1 MIRRIHQIFFD
12 FGDGKSLHDYP
23 FFVQSHN
30 AFRSMPGWRYKLWD
44 EAAVERLLRTR
55 RPELWE
61 TYCSLGHP
69 IMRVDMAKYLIA
81 DAVGGIVAD
90 LDVLPLCHLDA
101 IIGDHPYVFDRCS
114 RKHVVANDFFYVGS
128 GGLPG
133 FWDYFL
139 ENLAHVQS
147 VAVYKTWKMRR
158 VFQATGPDC
167 LTRYLRRTGLDQ
179 HVRALS
185 TRTFLDARGQRRG
198 VTAHRPLV
206 LVAHHL
212 SWRPHVTGCAR

>member
-12 FGDGKSLHDYP
+12 FGDGKRRQDYQL
-23 FFVQSHN
+23 FVQSHH
-30 AFRSMPGWRYKLWD
+30 AFTSFPGWRYKLWD
-44 EAAVERLLRTR
+44 DAAVERLIRAR
-55 RPELWE
+55 RPELWD
-61 TYCSLGHP
+61 TYGFLEHP
-69 IMRVDMAKYLIA
+69 IMRVDFAKYLIA

-101 IIGDHPYVFDRCS
+101 IVGDRPSYVFDRCS

-139 ENLAHVQS
+139 ENLAHVRS
-147 VAVYKTWKMRR
+147 IPVYRTRKMRR

-185 TRTFLDARGQRRG
+185 NRTFLDAKEQRRS
-198 VTAHRPLV
+198 VSARDPRIAV
-206 LVAHHL
+206 VHHL
-212 SWRPHVTGCAR
+212 SWRPHVVVAE